1 MIYKI
6 VQGNS
11 FKLHILVRKMD
22 VSKEFQRLV
31 DFDMNLATDIRVE
44 LSGCFCNTID
54 RKSVV

>member
-11 FKLHILVRKMD
+11 FKLHIMVRKMD

-31 DFDMNLATDIRVE
+31 YFDMNLATDIRVE
-44 LSGCFCNTID
+44 LSGCFLSLIHI
-54 RKSVV
+54 